1 MKAGGTTLRAVCGL
15 LFLVA
20 MIQTASAQT
29 VADLQTRF
37 DREPDAVHKVKVL
50 EKLGNA
56 QMEEARR
63 AGKAS
68 DHGTVG
74 LTMEKYR
81 DNVRAALELLKK
93 QHPNAE
99 KQSDGYRHLEF
110 QVRKGIREVDESLL
124 MAPEAFK
131 PPLQIVREDLNGVE
145 EELLKLLFPRRPV
158 EPPPVTPPAEK
169 QP

>member
-1 MKAGGTTLRAVCGL
+1 MKAGRTTLRAVCGVL
-15 LFLVA
+15 LVVA
-20 MIQTASAQT
+20 ILRAAGGES
-29 VADLQTRF
+29 LSEIQTRF
-37 DREPDAVHKVKVL
+37 DRETDAVRKVKVL

-56 QMEEARR
+56 QLEEARR
-63 AGKAS
+63 AGKAGEH
-68 DHGTVG
+68 DTVG

-81 DNVRAALELLKK
+81 DNVRVALEALKK

-99 KQSDGYRHLEF
+99 KHSDGYRHLEF

-124 MAPEAFK
+124 VAPVAYQ
-131 PPLQIVREDLNGVE
+131 PPLQIVRQDLNGVE

-158 EPPPVTPPAEK
+158 EPPPTVPSVVK

>member
-1 MKAGGTTLRAVCGL
+1 MKARGTTLRVVCGL
-15 LFLVA
+15 LLLVA
-20 MIQTASAQT
+20 MIRIARAQSL
-29 VADLQTRF
+29 ADLQARF
-37 DREPDAVHKVKVL
+37 DHEPDAVHKVKAL

-56 QMEEARR
+56 QLEEARR
-63 AGKAS
+63 AGKAG
-68 DHGTVG
+68 DHAALGF
-74 LTMEKYR
+74 TMEKYR

-145 EELLKLLFPRRPV
+145 EELLRLLFQRRPV
-158 EPPPVTPPAEK
+158 EEPPATPPAEK

>member
-1 MKAGGTTLRAVCGL
+1 MKAGRTTLGTAYGL
-15 LFLVA
+15 LFVVA
-20 MIQTASAQT
+20 ILRAAGGESLTE
-29 VADLQTRF
+29 LQTRF
-37 DREPDAVHKVKVL
+37 DREPDSVHKVRVL

-56 QMEEARR
+56 QFDAARH
-63 AGKAS
+63 AGKS
-68 DHGTVG
+68 GDHGTVA
-74 LTMEKYR
+74 LTLEKYR
-81 DNVRAALELLKK
+81 DNVRAALEALKK

-124 MAPEAFK
+124 MASEDFR
-131 PPLQIVREDLNGVE
+131 PPLQIVRDDLNGVE

-158 EPPPVTPPAEK
+158 EPPPTKPRAEK